1 MKTDKGMGSM
11 KGGKQTVLG
20 GLTNKSPK
28 FPTGYALKPKEANVT
43 RSGDIG
49 GTCGTTGAR
58 SRGTRTMVEMARAGI
73 GALAFRRGHF
83 LAQGIDLAAQLL
95 EIAALFSHCRWRRVR
110 LRGRRRVD
118 EEPGRAKHASDA
130 C

>member
-43 RSGDIG
+43 RSGVAP
-49 GTCGTTGAR
+49 TP
-58 SRGTRTMVEMARAGI
+58 RT
-73 GALAFRRGHF
+73 L
-83 LAQGIDLAAQLL
+83 
-95 EIAALFSHCRWRRVR
+95 
-110 LRGRRRVD
+110 
-118 EEPGRAKHASDA
+118 PGRNA
-130 C
+130 